1 MEGREGNKV
10 CEVANANWAQGH
22 GFDTANLLIGTP
34 SLEISSLRL
43 SLSLSFSSPPS
54 QNDTIN
60 SVL

>member
-34 SLEISSLRL
+34 SLEISSLCL
-43 SLSLSFSSPPS
+43 SLFLFPPPPS